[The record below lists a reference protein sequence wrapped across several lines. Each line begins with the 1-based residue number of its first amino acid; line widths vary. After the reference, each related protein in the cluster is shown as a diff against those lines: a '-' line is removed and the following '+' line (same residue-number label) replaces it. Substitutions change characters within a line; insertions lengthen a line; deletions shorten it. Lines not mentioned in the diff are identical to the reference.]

1 MPDESAQARLE
12 RMEDAWPADGAKKSV
27 ADNHGEIYNKIRSPQ
42 QGTNDKI
49 VFDRIRW
56 KPRRMGAVIRWMKYE
71 VCNVVA

>member
-49 VFDRIRW
+49 VFDR
-56 KPRRMGAVIRWMKYE
+56 MGAVIRWMKYE